1 MRSIKRAALSLLAL
15 FVAAPAFY
23 RLLGEAAVYY
33 EMWSTDTSARA
44 GLEDDFGLGLLWAF
58 VVLPMTALCSFAAA
72 MLVWVKS
79 RRWGSDGHA
88 A

>member
-1 MRSIKRAALSLLAL
+1 MRSIGRAVLSLLAFL
-15 FVAAPAFY
+15 VAAPAFY
-23 RLLGEAAVYY
+23 WLLGEAAVHY
-33 EMWSTDTSARA
+33 EMWSTNTSVRA
-44 GLEDDFGLGLLWAF
+44 DLEDDFGLGLLGAF

-79 RRWGSDGHA
+79 RRWGSDDRA